1 MQGLTTA
8 PEVLRLHLRTVRV
21 RVRHC
26 TVFKRDSIDQSL
38 RPAREKLSG
47 SSGEHPGA
55 GGFVKTLMIRNQL
68 LESLHLGSYLQS
80 GAIRRNQAQ
89 SGSFRCTQVHSGAL
103 RCTQVHSDALQMQS
117 GALNCIRCVP
127 RRRGSAPPTVQSS
140 AISCNP
146 LQSVAIRCNQVR
158 TSAPWQRASSC
169 DGTGTRSVA
178 MQLGEI

>member
-8 PEVLRLHLRTVRV
+8 PEVLRLHLRTVRI
-21 RVRHC
+21 RVRHR

-47 SSGEHPGA
+47 SSGEHLGA
-55 GGFVKTLMIRNQL
+55 GGFVQTLMIHNQL
-68 LESLHLGSYLQS
+68 LEPLHLGSYLQS
-80 GAIRRNQAQ
+80 GAIRRNQ
-89 SGSFRCTQVHSGAL
+89 VHSGSL
-103 RCTQVHSDALQMQS
+103 RCTQVHSDALKMQS

-127 RRRGSAPPTVQSS
+127 RRHGSAPPIVQSV
-140 AISCNP
+140 AISCNQ

-158 TSAPWQRASSC
+158 TSAPWQRASNC
-169 DGTGTRSVA
+169 GGTGTRSVA

>member
-26 TVFKRDSIDQSL
+26 AVFKRDSIDQSL

-55 GGFVKTLMIRNQL
+55 AGFVKTLMIRNQL

-80 GAIRRNQAQ
+80 GAIRRNQVH
-89 SGSFRCTQVHSGAL
+89 SGALRCTQVHSGAL
-103 RCTQVHSDALQMQS
+103 RCTQMHSRCNQVHSIAS
-117 GALNCIRCVP
+117 GAYLGAVAARL
-127 RRRGSAPPTVQSS
+127 QL
-140 AISCNP
+140 CNQ
-146 LQSVAIRCNQVR
+146 LQSVAISFNQVR
-158 TSAPWQRASSC
+158 TSAPWQRASNC
-169 DGTGTRSVA
+169 GGTGTRNVA

>member
-21 RVRHC
+21 RVRHR

-55 GGFVKTLMIRNQL
+55 AGFVKTLMIRNQL

-80 GAIRRNQAQ
+80 GAIRRNQVH
-89 SGSFRCTQVHSGAL
+89 SGALRCTQVHSGAL
-103 RCTQVHSDALQMQS
+103 RCTQMHSRCNQVHSIAS
-117 GALNCIRCVP
+117 GAYLGAVAARL
-127 RRRGSAPPTVQSS
+127 QL
-140 AISCNP
+140 CNQ
-146 LQSVAIRCNQVR
+146 LQSVAISCNQVR
-158 TSAPWQRASSC
+158 TSAPWQRASNC
-169 DGTGTRSVA
+169 GGTGTRSVA

>member
-8 PEVLRLHLRTVRV
+8 PEVLRLHLRTVRI

-26 TVFKRDSIDQSL
+26 AVFKRDSIDQSL

-55 GGFVKTLMIRNQL
+55 AGFVQTLMIHNQL
-68 LESLHLGSYLQS
+68 LEPLHLGSYLQS
-80 GAIRRNQAQ
+80 GAIRRNQVHSGAIRRNQ
-89 SGSFRCTQVHSGAL
+89 VHSGSLRCTQVHSGAL
-103 RCTQVHSDALQMQS
+103 RCTQLHQVHSIAS
-117 GALNCIRCVP
+117 GAYLGAVAARL
-127 RRRGSAPPTVQSS
+127 QL
-140 AISCNP
+140 CNQ
-146 LQSVAIRCNQVR
+146 LQSVAISCNQVR
-158 TSAPWQRASSC
+158 TSAPWQRASNC